1 MKNLTGKPAQIIFAI
16 PFAVFGLF
24 HFMSA
29 GDMAGMLGGWPAAE
43 FLVYLSGAGLI
54 AAAVAIIINKYARLA
69 CLLLAAE
76 LFIILVSTQIPMLGN
91 PEMAQ
96 MATMN
101 ILKDISLIGGALMVA
116 GILDNNVST
125 NSNKAVIG

>member
-1 MKNLTGKPAQIIFAI
+1 MKKLTGKPAQVLFAI

-24 HFMSA
+24 HFMNA
-29 GDMAGMLGGWPAAE
+29 GTMAGMLGGWPAAE

-54 AAAVAIIINKYARLA
+54 AAAIAIIINKYARLA

-76 LFIILVSTQIPMLGN
+76 LFIIVVATQIPMLAN

-116 GILDNNVST
+116 GILDNNVVT
-125 NSNKAVIG
+125 QAV

>member
-1 MKNLTGKPAQIIFAI
+1 MKKLTGKPAQIIFAI
-16 PFAVFGLF
+16 PFAIFGLF
-24 HFMSA
+24 HFMNA
-29 GDMAGMLGGWPAAE
+29 GSMTGVLGGWPAAE

-76 LFIILVSTQIPMLGN
+76 LLIILVATQIPMLSN
-91 PEMAQ
+91 PDMAQ
-96 MATMN
+96 MATIN

-116 GILDNNVST
+116 GMLDNNVTST
-125 NSNKAVIG
+125 TSEAIAN

>member
-1 MKNLTGKPAQIIFAI
+1 MKKLTGKPAQVLFAI
-16 PFAVFGLF
+16 PFAIFGLF
-24 HFMSA
+24 HFMNA
-29 GDMAGMLGGWPAAE
+29 GEMAGMLGGWPAAV

-76 LFIILVSTQIPMLGN
+76 LFIIVVATQIPMLAN

-116 GILDNNVST
+116 GILDNNVVAHS
-125 NSNKAVIG
+125 A

>member
-1 MKNLTGKPAQIIFAI
+1 MKNLTGKPAQILFAI
-16 PFAVFGLF
+16 PFAIFGLF
-24 HFMSA
+24 HFINASSMT
-29 GDMAGMLGGWPAAE
+29 GVLGGWPAAE

-76 LFIILVSTQIPMLGN
+76 LLIIVVATQVPMLGN

-96 MATMN
+96 MATIN

-116 GILDNNVST
+116 GLLDNNVSPAA
-125 NSNKAVIG
+125 SKAVAS

>member
-1 MKNLTGKPAQIIFAI
+1 MKKLTGKPAQIIFAI
-16 PFAVFGLF
+16 PFAIFGLF
-24 HFMSA
+24 HFMNA
-29 GDMAGMLGGWPAAE
+29 GSMTGVLGGWPAAE

-76 LFIILVSTQIPMLGN
+76 LLIILVATQIPMLSN
-91 PEMAQ
+91 PDMAQ
-96 MATMN
+96 MATIN

-116 GILDNNVST
+116 GMLDNNVTSST
-125 NSNKAVIG
+125 SEAITS